1 MKIKVHSQ
9 DTRKRLLFWRMG
21 TSYKPRSVPRVSEA
35 PLRRSAAFF
44 RDAGVKK
51 SMDVLYLIGVVA
63 AWFVLMKWVLPR
75 FGVGT

>member
-1 MKIKVHSQ
+1 
-9 DTRKRLLFWRMG
+9 
-21 TSYKPRSVPRVSEA
+21 VSEA

-44 RDAGVKK
+44 REAGVKE